1 MKRIITLVFVL
12 SAFVSNAQRMMF
24 GSNNNYVTPPPGMVT
39 TGLKLYLD
47 AANLTSYPGSG
58 TTWSDLSG
66 NNNHATLVNGPT
78 FNDVNGGSI
87 YTDGTND
94 YAVSSYIG
102 SPTDSHTYAAWFKND
117 NTSEP
122 KFVLT
127 RGRDGVGN
135 TWSLFLHITTGS
147 KAGASVVT
155 LPSSNQSGVNGTST
169 LAINSWYYV
178 TAVWTAGQSIK
189 IYVNGVLEGTASVT
203 ETSLRT
209 STSGF
214 GIGSVN
220 TGNFTSGYTAVVQVY
235 NKALSDA
242 EILQNYNAH
251 RYRF

>member
-1 MKRIITLVFVL
+1 MNRIITLVFVL
-12 SAFVSNAQRMMF
+12 SAFVSNAQRTMF
-24 GSNNNYVTPPPGMVT
+24 SSNNNYVAPPPGMVT

-58 TTWSDLSG
+58 STWSDLSG
-66 NNNHATLVNGPT
+66 NNNHATLYNGPT
-78 FNDVNGGSI
+78 FNAGNGGSI

-102 SPTDSHTYAAWFKND
+102 SPTDSLTYAAWFKND
-117 NTSEP
+117 NTFEP

-127 RGRDGVGN
+127 RGRDGGGN
-135 TWSLFLHITTGS
+135 TWSLFLHITTAG

-155 LPSSNQSGVNGTST
+155 LPSNNQSGVNGTST
-169 LAINSWYYV
+169 LAINKWYYV
-178 TAVWTAGQSIK
+178 TAVWKAGQSIK

-203 ETSLRT
+203 ESILRT

-220 TGNFTSGYTAVVQVY
+220 TSNFTSGYTAVVQVY
-235 NKALSDA
+235 NKALSNA